1 MSVFFFQKGV
11 HMTEADATKISKQM
25 NSDIGL
31 NKRKDRN
38 TWYYGYSQCY
48 KFK

>member
-1 MSVFFFQKGV
+1 
-11 HMTEADATKISKQM
+11 MTEADATKISKQI

-38 TWYYGYSQCY
+38 MYIILWIFTVLQI
-48 KFK
+48 